1 MMRADRV
8 SAHHRRT
15 SAITALAPSDTTRLR
30 PLRLLAALDPRR
42 RVAAAIGWAIGA
54 VSLVVAAVVG
64 AWTMGEARRAIEGEI
79 GLVYAAHAQRL
90 VETIDANLA
99 GRRQWVAAS
108 ATLMGARI
116 GALPQADVG
125 QVLTDLKSALKEIE
139 WAGVVDTQGVV
150 IAATGDVLANRS
162 VASRPWFTSG
172 FLGPYVGDVHREVM
186 LGRDP
191 AGPRS
196 GEPLR
201 FVDMSAPIRDATG
214 DVLGVLGASLGRS
227 WIEGLR
233 AATLDGLR
241 KTRKGIEVLVAGR
254 DGTVLLGSDRVPAG
268 TLIDLSKFHGE
279 DGWRVED
286 GQLTGVARSRGFAD
300 FGGLGWWVLVREPT
314 AIAFA
319 PAGRTAAGIFAAIAG
334 GGVFAALIGA
344 LVAARLMRRL
354 KSVAEAADDLRLG
367 RAQAFSALS
376 GQDEAARISR
386 SLGAL
391 IATLQTANTELT
403 SLNAELDQRV
413 AARAREI
420 ERMEQENRFAAV
432 VRERLRIARDL
443 HDTLAHS
450 LLALLTQIRL
460 ARRLV
465 GDPAR
470 VDGELAAA
478 EEVAREGMNQARDAV
493 MQLRYSPVR
502 DDGLSEALRRM
513 VKRLRDRIDIEV
525 TVSVDDRAASLADRT
540 TEAVF
545 RIVEEAVRNVEKHA
559 EARHIAITA
568 RLIGRDD
575 GDHLVAE
582 VVDDG
587 VGFDPDETRD
597 GHFGLVG
604 VREQA
609 DLAGATLEIESRPGE
624 GTRVGV
630 DVLL

>member
-1 MMRADRV
+1 M
-8 SAHHRRT
+8 
-15 SAITALAPSDTTRLR
+15 
-30 PLRLLAALDPRR
+30 
-42 RVAAAIGWAIGA
+42 
-54 VSLVVAAVVG
+54 SLIVAAVVG
-64 AWTMGEARRAIEGEI
+64 LWTMGEARQAIEREI
-79 GLVYAAHAQRL
+79 GLVYASHAQRL
-90 VETIDANLA
+90 AETIDANLA

-108 ATLMGARI
+108 ATLMGARV
-116 GALPQADVG
+116 GALPQADAG
-125 QVLTDLKSALKEIE
+125 QVLRDLKAALREIE

-150 IAATGDVLANRS
+150 IAATGDVMVNRS
-162 VASRPWFTSG
+162 VAYRPWFTSG
-172 FLGPYVGDVHREVM
+172 FLGPYVGDVHRDLLLDRELPVM
-186 LGRDP
+186 RD
-191 AGPRS
+191 
-196 GEPLR
+196 GEPRR
-201 FVDMSAPIRDATG
+201 FVDLSAPIRDATG
-214 DVLGVLGASLGRS
+214 DVLGVLGASLGWS

-233 AATLDGLR
+233 ATTLDGLR
-241 KTRKGIEVLVAGR
+241 RTRKGIEVLVVAR
-254 DGTVLLGSDRVPAG
+254 DGTVLLGTEKNAAG
-268 TLIDLSKFHGE
+268 SLVDPSRFVGV
-279 DGWRVED
+279 DGWQVEA
-286 GQLTGVARSRGFAD
+286 GQLTGFARSRGFAD
-300 FGGLGWWVLVREPT
+300 FDGLGWWVLVREPT

-319 PAGRTAAGIFAAIAG
+319 PAGGTAAAIFAAIAG
-334 GGVFAALIGA
+334 GGVLAALFGA
-344 LVAARLMRRL
+344 LVAGRLMRRL

-367 RAQAFSALS
+367 RAQAFSALD
-376 GQDEAARISR
+376 GEDEAARISR

-391 IATLQTANTELT
+391 IGTLQHANSELTALNTELD
-403 SLNAELDQRV
+403 ARV

-465 GDPAR
+465 SDPAR
-470 VDGELAAA
+470 VDAELASA

-513 VKRLRDRIDIEV
+513 VKRLRDRVDIAATV
-525 TVSVDDRAASLADRT
+525 TVDDRAASLADRT

-559 EARHIAITA
+559 EARSVAIEA
-568 RLIGRDD
+568 RVVTRED
-575 GDHLVAE
+575 GDHLAVE

-587 VGFDPDETRD
+587 VGFDPEETRH

-609 DLAGATLEIESRPGE
+609 DLAGARLDIASRPGA
-624 GTRVGV
+624 GTRVRV
-630 DVLL
+630 EVLL

>member
-1 MMRADRV
+1 
-8 SAHHRRT
+8 
-15 SAITALAPSDTTRLR
+15 
-30 PLRLLAALDPRR
+30 
-42 RVAAAIGWAIGA
+42 VAAAVGWSIGA

-64 AWTMGEARRAIEGEI
+64 IWTMEEARRAIEGEI
-79 GLVYAAHAQRL
+79 GLVYASHAQRL
-90 VETIDANLA
+90 AETIDVNLA

-116 GALPQADVG
+116 GALPQADAG
-125 QVLTDLKSALKEIE
+125 QVLRDLEKALKEIE

-150 IAATGDVLANRS
+150 IAATRDQMLHRS

-172 FLGPYVGDVHREVM
+172 FLGPYAGDVHRE
-186 LGRDP
+186 LLLDRNLPITRD
-191 AGPRS
+191 
-196 GEPLR
+196 GEPRR
-201 FVDMSAPIRDATG
+201 FVDLSAPIRDATG
-214 DVLGVLGASLGRS
+214 DVLGVLGASLGWS

-233 AATLDGLR
+233 ATTLDGLR
-241 KTRKGIEVLVAGR
+241 KTRKGIEVLVLSR
-254 DGTVLLGSDRVPAG
+254 DGTVLLGSERVQPQ
-268 TLIDLSKFHGE
+268 TLIDLSRFRGE

-314 AIAFA
+314 ASAFA

-334 GGVFAALIGA
+334 GGVVAALVGA

-354 KSVAEAADDLRLG
+354 KSVAEAADDLRLRRTTTFAELPG
-367 RAQAFSALS
+367 A
-376 GQDEAARISR
+376 DEAARISR
-386 SLGAL
+386 SFGAL
-391 IATLQTANTELT
+391 ISTLQRANAELTELNTELDT
-403 SLNAELDQRV
+403 RV

-465 GDPAR
+465 GDPVR

-478 EEVAREGMNQARDAV
+478 EEVAREGMSQARDAV

-513 VKRLRDRIDIEV
+513 VKRLRDRIDITV
-525 TVSVDDRAASLADRT
+525 DVSVDQRAAALADRT

-559 EARHIAITA
+559 EAKRISITA
-568 RLIGRDD
+568 RVETSDD

-587 VGFDPDETRD
+587 VGFDPAETPQ

-609 DLAGATLEIESRPGE
+609 ELAGAVVDIASKPGE
-624 GTRVGV
+624 GTRVRV
-630 DVLL
+630 EALI

>member
-1 MMRADRV
+1 
-8 SAHHRRT
+8 
-15 SAITALAPSDTTRLR
+15 
-30 PLRLLAALDPRR
+30 
-42 RVAAAIGWAIGA
+42 
-54 VSLVVAAVVG
+54 
-64 AWTMGEARRAIEGEI
+64 
-79 GLVYAAHAQRL
+79 
-90 VETIDANLA
+90 
-99 GRRQWVAAS
+99 
-108 ATLMGARI
+108 
-116 GALPQADVG
+116 
-125 QVLTDLKSALKEIE
+125 
-139 WAGVVDTQGVV
+139 
-150 IAATGDVLANRS
+150 
-162 VASRPWFTSG
+162 
-172 FLGPYVGDVHREVM
+172 
-186 LGRDP
+186 
-191 AGPRS
+191 
-196 GEPLR
+196 
-201 FVDMSAPIRDATG
+201 
-214 DVLGVLGASLGRS
+214 
-227 WIEGLR
+227 
-233 AATLDGLR
+233 
-241 KTRKGIEVLVAGR
+241 
-254 DGTVLLGSDRVPAG
+254 
-268 TLIDLSKFHGE
+268 
-279 DGWRVED
+279 
-286 GQLTGVARSRGFAD
+286 
-300 FGGLGWWVLVREPT
+300 
-314 AIAFA
+314 
-319 PAGRTAAGIFAAIAG
+319 
-334 GGVFAALIGA
+334 

-367 RAQAFSALS
+367 RAQAFSALD
-376 GQDEAARISR
+376 GEDEAARISR

-403 SLNAELDQRV
+403 SLNAELDARV

-478 EEVAREGMNQARDAV
+478 EEVAREGMTQARDAV

-525 TVSVDDRAASLADRT
+525 TVAVDDRAAPLADRT

-568 RLIGRDD
+568 RVIGRDD

-587 VGFDPDETRD
+587 VGFDPQETRH

-609 DLAGATLEIESRPGE
+609 DLAGATLEIDSRPGE
-624 GTRVGV
+624 GTRVAV

>member
-1 MMRADRV
+1 M
-8 SAHHRRT
+8 
-15 SAITALAPSDTTRLR
+15 
-30 PLRLLAALDPRR
+30 
-42 RVAAAIGWAIGA
+42 
-54 VSLVVAAVVG
+54 SLIVAAVVG
-64 AWTMGEARRAIEGEI
+64 LWTMGEARQAIEREI
-79 GLVYAAHAQRL
+79 GLVYASHAQRL
-90 VETIDANLA
+90 AETIDANLA

-108 ATLMGARI
+108 ATLMGARV
-116 GALPQADVG
+116 GALPQADAG
-125 QVLTDLKSALKEIE
+125 QVLRDLKAALREIE

-150 IAATGDVLANRS
+150 IAATGDVMVNRS
-162 VASRPWFTSG
+162 VAYRPWFTSG
-172 FLGPYVGDVHREVM
+172 FLGPYVGDVHRDLLLDRELPVM
-186 LGRDP
+186 RD
-191 AGPRS
+191 
-196 GEPLR
+196 GEPRR
-201 FVDMSAPIRDATG
+201 FVDLSAPIRDATG
-214 DVLGVLGASLGRS
+214 DVLGVLGASLGWS

-233 AATLDGLR
+233 ATTLDGLR
-241 KTRKGIEVLVAGR
+241 RTRKGIEVLVVAR
-254 DGTVLLGSDRVPAG
+254 DGTVLLGTEKNAAG
-268 TLIDLSKFHGE
+268 SLVDPSRFVGV
-279 DGWRVED
+279 DGWQVEA
-286 GQLTGVARSRGFAD
+286 GQLTGFARSRGFAD
-300 FGGLGWWVLVREPT
+300 FDGLGWWVLVREPT

-319 PAGRTAAGIFAAIAG
+319 PAGGTAAAIFAAIAG
-334 GGVFAALIGA
+334 GGVLAALFGA
-344 LVAARLMRRL
+344 LVAGRLMRRL

-367 RAQAFSALS
+367 RAQAFSALD
-376 GQDEAARISR
+376 GEDEAARISR

-391 IATLQTANTELT
+391 IGTLQHANSELTALNTELD
-403 SLNAELDQRV
+403 ARV

-465 GDPAR
+465 AVPAR
-470 VDGELAAA
+470 VDAELASA

-513 VKRLRDRIDIEV
+513 VKRLRDRVDIAATV
-525 TVSVDDRAASLADRT
+525 TVDDRAASLADRT

-559 EARHIAITA
+559 EARSVAIEA
-568 RLIGRDD
+568 RVVTRED
-575 GDHLVAE
+575 GDHLAVE

-587 VGFDPDETRD
+587 VGFDPEETRH

-609 DLAGATLEIESRPGE
+609 DLAGARLDIASRPGA
-624 GTRVGV
+624 GTRVRV
-630 DVLL
+630 EVLL

>member
-1 MMRADRV
+1 M
-8 SAHHRRT
+8 
-15 SAITALAPSDTTRLR
+15 
-30 PLRLLAALDPRR
+30 
-42 RVAAAIGWAIGA
+42 AAAVGWSIGA
-54 VSLVVAAVVG
+54 VSLIVAAVVG
-64 AWTMGEARRAIEGEI
+64 LWTMDEARRAIETEV

-90 VETIDANLA
+90 AETIDANLA

-116 GALPQADVG
+116 GALPQADAG
-125 QVLTDLKSALKEIE
+125 QVLRDLKGALKELE
-139 WAGVVDTQGVV
+139 WAAVVDTQGIV
-150 IAATGDVLANRS
+150 IAATGGVMVNRS
-162 VASRPWFTSG
+162 VAYRPWFTSG
-172 FLGPYVGDVHREVM
+172 FLGPYVGDVHRDLLLDRALPET
-186 LGRDP
+186 RD
-191 AGPRS
+191 
-196 GEPLR
+196 GEPRR
-201 FVDMSAPIRDATG
+201 FVDLSAPIRDATG
-214 DVLGVLGASLGRS
+214 DVLGVLGASLGWS

-233 AATLDGLR
+233 AATLDGLK
-241 KTRKGIEVLVAGR
+241 KTRKGIEVLVVGR
-254 DGTVLLGSDRVPAG
+254 DGSVLLGSETIPAG
-268 TLIDLSKFHGE
+268 TILDLSRFRGA
-279 DGWRVED
+279 DGWMVDD
-286 GQLTGVARSRGFAD
+286 GRLTGAARSRGFAD
-300 FGGLGWWVLVREPT
+300 FDGLGWWVLVREPT

-344 LVAARLMRRL
+344 LVAARLTRRL
-354 KSVAEAADDLRLG
+354 KSLAEAADDLRTGRTEAFAALG
-367 RAQAFSALS
+367 GR
-376 GQDEAARISR
+376 DEAARISR
-386 SLGAL
+386 SLAAL
-391 IATLQTANTELT
+391 IGTLQQANTELT
-403 SLNAELDQRV
+403 ALNTELDARV

-460 ARRLV
+460 SRRFV

-513 VKRLRDRIDIEV
+513 VKRVKDRIDVEVSV
-525 TVSVDDRAASLADRT
+525 TVCDRAAPLADRT

-559 EARHIAITA
+559 EARSIAITA
-568 RLIGRDD
+568 RVETRAD

-582 VVDDG
+582 VIDDG
-587 VGFDPDETRD
+587 VGFDPNEPRD

-609 DLAGATLEIESRPGE
+609 DLAGATLDIASRPGE
-624 GTRVGV
+624 GTRVRV
-630 DVLL
+630 EALL

>member
-1 MMRADRV
+1 M
-8 SAHHRRT
+8 
-15 SAITALAPSDTTRLR
+15 
-30 PLRLLAALDPRR
+30 
-42 RVAAAIGWAIGA
+42 
-54 VSLVVAAVVG
+54 SLIVAAVVG
-64 AWTMGEARRAIEGEI
+64 LWTMGEARQAIEREI
-79 GLVYAAHAQRL
+79 GLVYASHAQRL
-90 VETIDANLA
+90 AETIDANLA

-108 ATLMGARI
+108 ATLMGARV
-116 GALPQADVG
+116 GALPQADAG
-125 QVLTDLKSALKEIE
+125 QVLRDLKAALREIE

-150 IAATGDVLANRS
+150 IAATGDVMVNRS
-162 VASRPWFTSG
+162 VAYRPWFTSG
-172 FLGPYVGDVHREVM
+172 FLGPYVGDVHRDLLLDRELPVM
-186 LGRDP
+186 RD
-191 AGPRS
+191 
-196 GEPLR
+196 GEPRR
-201 FVDMSAPIRDATG
+201 FVDLSAPIRDATG
-214 DVLGVLGASLGRS
+214 DVLGVLGASLGWS

-233 AATLDGLR
+233 ATTLDGLR
-241 KTRKGIEVLVAGR
+241 RTRKGIEVLVVGR
-254 DGTVLLGSDRVPAG
+254 DGTVLLGTETEPPG
-268 TLIDLSKFHGE
+268 TVVDPSRFGGV
-279 DGWRVED
+279 DGWRVEA
-286 GQLTGVARSRGFAD
+286 GQLTGFARSRGFAD
-300 FGGLGWWVLVREPT
+300 FDGLGWWVLVREPT

-319 PAGRTAAGIFAAIAG
+319 PAGGTAAAIFAAIAG
-334 GGVFAALIGA
+334 GGVLAALFGA
-344 LVAARLMRRL
+344 LVAGRLMRRL

-367 RAQAFSALS
+367 RAQAFSALD
-376 GQDEAARISR
+376 GEDEAARISR

-391 IATLQTANTELT
+391 IGTLQHANSELTALNTELD
-403 SLNAELDQRV
+403 ARV

-465 GDPAR
+465 SDPAR
-470 VDGELAAA
+470 VDAELASA

-513 VKRLRDRIDIEV
+513 VKRLRDRVDIAATV
-525 TVSVDDRAASLADRT
+525 TVDDRAASLADRT

-559 EARHIAITA
+559 EARSVAIEA
-568 RLIGRDD
+568 RVVTRED
-575 GDHLVAE
+575 GDHLAVE

-587 VGFDPDETRD
+587 VGFDPEETRH

-609 DLAGATLEIESRPGE
+609 DLAGARLDIASRPGA
-624 GTRVGV
+624 GTRVRV
-630 DVLL
+630 EVLL